1 MFILKQFRVYETRKM
16 KRFVCEILV
25 VIVAVKCLIVNSF
38 QAINCVY
45 ECKEQIKIDS
55 PAPDGFK
62 VAQKDHGVIEIN
74 GQGTPE
80 TFEKILRNLVYVNTR
95 RSPTSGRRP
104 LQIKTTINKQ
114 TLPML
119 NLDIV
124 VSSSDTTALKLSGSS
139 RKVVGLN
146 ELQKYG
152 IRIAGNLAITADNCL
167 KYLDSARVE
176 VDPPLSSEESLVNPG
191 PLLDVFN
198 LRKDN
203 LPDGK
208 GLIIR
213 GLATLDEYKRVLR
226 EIVFVHLGLENLR
239 NPSTVVYHNFKV
251 LNACYFCLFVL
262 VWFVGSGFSTLG
274 ENFLRLDHHCR
285 GGGERCQY

>member
-1 MFILKQFRVYETRKM
+1 M
-16 KRFVCEILV
+16 
-25 VIVAVKCLIVNSF
+25 
-38 QAINCVY
+38 
-45 ECKEQIKIDS
+45 
-55 PAPDGFK
+55 
-62 VAQKDHGVIEIN
+62 DHGAIEIN

-80 TFEKILRNLVYVNTR
+80 TFENILRNLVYVNTR
-95 RSPTSGRRP
+95 RSPTNGPRP

-119 NLDIV
+119 SLDIV
-124 VSSSDTTALKLSGSS
+124 VSSSDTTTLKLSGSS

-191 PLLDVFN
+191 PLLDVLN

-213 GLATLDEYKRVLR
+213 GLATLDEYTMVLR
-226 EIVFVHLGLENLR
+226 EIVFVHLGLEKLR

-251 LNACYFCLFVL
+251 LNVSYCYFCVHVLF
-262 VWFVGSGFSTLG
+262 WFVGSGFVLV
-274 ENFLRLDHHCR
+274 
-285 GGGERCQY
+285 

>member
-1 MFILKQFRVYETRKM
+1 MPF
-16 KRFVCEILV
+16 FVDPI
-25 VIVAVKCLIVNSF
+25 

-45 ECKEQIKIDS
+45 ECKEQIKVDS
-55 PAPDGFK
+55 PAPDGFT
-62 VAQKDHGVIEIN
+62 VTQRDHGAIMIN

-80 TFEKILRNLVYVNTR
+80 TFENILRNLVYVNTR
-95 RSPTSGRRP
+95 RSPTNGRRP

-124 VSSSDTTALKLSGSS
+124 VSTSDTKTALKLSGSS
-139 RKVVGLN
+139 RKVTDLN
-146 ELQKYG
+146 ELKKYG
-152 IRIAGNLAITADNCL
+152 IRIAGKLAITADNCL

-176 VDPPLSSEESLVNPG
+176 VDPPLTSEESLVNPG

-213 GLATLDEYKRVLR
+213 GLATLEEYKMVLR
-226 EIVFVHLGLENLR
+226 EIVFVHLGLENSE
-239 NPSTVVYHNFKV
+239 PSTVVYHNFKV
-251 LNACYFCLFVL
+251 LNACSC
-262 VWFVGSGFSTLG
+262 
-274 ENFLRLDHHCR
+274 
-285 GGGERCQY
+285 